1 MLTTVLKR
9 GTDDWILYCLW
20 IRLKFLAK
28 DEIVIRM
35 VKMNEKKR
43 KCVYAKITSHMFA
56 YVTGEGIPCPYGQTG
71 TSLAT
76 CNGE

>member
-1 MLTTVLKR
+1 MLKQ
-9 GTDDWILYCLW
+9 GTDDRILYCLG

-28 DEIVIRM
+28 DEIVIVM
-35 VKMNEKKR
+35 VKMHEKKR
-43 KCVYAKITSHMFA
+43 KCVYAKITSHMFL
-56 YVTGEGIPCPYGQTG
+56 YVTGDGIPCPYGQTG